1 MGSSSIFNHLAQ
13 IAILTDSSLEETR
26 HHQGK
31 QSFCQWRSHLFYVED
46 SAPKRPQN
54 SAVFLL
60 QKRPRSR
67 RSRRLS
73 SRARWTFW
81 SFRLLTFWW
90 FQHWKICQIAHER
103 GNLPQFEVKTKN
115 FWNHRS
121 WLIFVEPLEMNEP
134 DTRRPAGAYVFT

>member
-26 HHQGK
+26 HHQGPE
-31 QSFCQWRSHLFYVED
+31 VDDAD
-46 SAPKRPQN
+46 S
-54 SAVFLL
+54 
-60 QKRPRSR
+60 
-67 RSRRLS
+67 RLVRDGPFEVLGS
-73 SRARWTFW
+73 SRFGGFNIERYA
-81 SFRLLTFWW
+81 RLLMKYVIFLNLR
-90 FQHWKICQIAHER
+90 WK
-103 GNLPQFEVKTKN
+103 PKN